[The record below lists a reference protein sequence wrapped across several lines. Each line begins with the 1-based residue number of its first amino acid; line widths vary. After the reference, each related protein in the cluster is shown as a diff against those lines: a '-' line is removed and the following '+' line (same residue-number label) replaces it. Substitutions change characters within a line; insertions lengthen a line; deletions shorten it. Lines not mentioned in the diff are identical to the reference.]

1 MAKSYNGT
9 DPQVRERAEILY
21 RQGLPDEEIAKICDV
36 RPGTIRQ
43 WRRRYEWN
51 KVEAAEIIP
60 AAVTRL
66 EPEVTDHRFV
76 TALEKLEPLLDVE
89 DVLGRHKKTTKALQ
103 SVVVVIAQECQRRAG
118 LYRANPER
126 ADRDGLAKLTQAA
139 INMNSQCLQQEIYI
153 HQTVAERA
161 SRIVQHMSPE
171 ELEGMS

>member
-1 MAKSYNGT
+1 MAKAKHSREQRSRARELYERGVPLEDVARVVDVSYDT
-9 DPQVRERAEILY
+9 LRKWKVRYWGET
-21 RQGLPDEEIAKICDV
+21 K
-36 RPGTIRQ
+36 
-43 WRRRYEWN
+43 
-51 KVEAAEIIP
+51 AAEIIP

-126 ADRDGLAKLTQAA
+126 ADWDGLAKLTQAA
-139 INMNSQCLQQEIYI
+139 INMNSQCLQHEIYI

-161 SRIVQHMSPE
+161 SQIVQHMSPE